1 MRLPL
6 SRPPPIATQQVEAGT
21 LLPRGPLYKA
31 FVSDAESYKQYGQP
45 ARALVGLF
53 LIAFRADYLSN
64 GISNGWYTFGLNVTA
79 GAKSEQVKQ

>member
-53 LIAFRADYLSN
+53 LIAFQAGPASRP
-64 GISNGWYTFGLNVTA
+64 GLDRD
-79 GAKSEQVKQ
+79 